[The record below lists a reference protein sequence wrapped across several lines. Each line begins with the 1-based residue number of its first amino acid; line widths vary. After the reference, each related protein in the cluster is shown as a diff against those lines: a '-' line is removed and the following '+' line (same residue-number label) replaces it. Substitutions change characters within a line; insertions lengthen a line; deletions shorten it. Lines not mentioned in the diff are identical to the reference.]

1 LAADGWE
8 ANEARGN
15 AGLFQPIGFP
25 AAGEAPQSPVVMKV
39 TATELFLRSM
49 PSTKGNTPLLRLH
62 QGQVIEVLGAALPP
76 FMRVRVQ
83 VPGQPIEGY
92 ASGRFLA
99 PADAGTA
106 VSAGPPIAPTSAFAP
121 PPVHFQPG
129 DSRSRRGS
137 TSARAQPLG
146 ETPSPERTVVGT
158 PGQRAAALNDIV
170 DWLDVESSARY
181 QPAPDKTFC
190 NVYAADFCFLAGVYL
205 PRTWWMA
212 SALAAMAAGSG
223 TPMPVYA
230 QNIRELRADDL
241 LAWLQ
246 EFGAA
251 FGWRQVFDMTTL
263 QDGVNRGNVGLI
275 CADRATEG
283 RPGHIVAVVPETPQ
297 TQAARDADGRVQ
309 RPVQS
314 QAGASNHARIV
325 HASRWWD
332 DQIKFRDRGFFM
344 HD

>member
-1 LAADGWE
+1 ME
-8 ANEARGN
+8 A
-15 AGLFQPIGFP
+15 PIGPPGAFSPP
-25 AAGEAPQSPVVMKV
+25 A
-39 TATELFLRSM
+39 
-49 PSTKGNTPLLRLH
+49 
-62 QGQVIEVLGAALPP
+62 
-76 FMRVRVQ
+76 
-83 VPGQPIEGY
+83 
-92 ASGRFLA
+92 
-99 PADAGTA
+99 
-106 VSAGPPIAPTSAFAP
+106 
-121 PPVHFQPG
+121 VHFQPG

-146 ETPSPERTVVGT
+146 ETPRPERVASGT
-158 PGQRAAALNDIV
+158 PAQRAAALNDIV

-190 NVYAADFCFLAGVYL
+190 NVYAADFCFLAGAYL

-212 SALAAMAAGSG
+212 SALAAMAAGSA
-223 TPMPVYA
+223 TPRPVYA

-251 FGWRQVFDMTTL
+251 FGWRQVFDLTAL
-263 QDGVNRGNVGLI
+263 QDGVNRGDVGLV

-283 RPGHIVAVVPETPQ
+283 RPGHIVAVVPETPRL
-297 TQAARDADGRVQ
+297 QAARDADGRVQ

-314 QAGASNHARIV
+314 QAGASNHTRIV

-332 DQIKFRDRGFFM
+332 DQIKFRDRGFFL